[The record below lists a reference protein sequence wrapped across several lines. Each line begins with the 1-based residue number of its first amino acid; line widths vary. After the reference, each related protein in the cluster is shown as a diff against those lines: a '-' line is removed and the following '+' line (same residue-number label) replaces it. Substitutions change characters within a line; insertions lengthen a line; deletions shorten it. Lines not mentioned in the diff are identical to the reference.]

1 MSNWNEFSNTA
12 AVIDPSTAPAA
23 VPPADAPP
31 TERPIPGEL
40 PILLADPLWR
50 SPPRLKTDGIV
61 RSLHNRIL
69 PQVGMALRVISAAK
83 PSPAA
88 DRVPSFPVQ
97 GFTMQAL
104 QNDEAAA
111 FAIVESLIA
120 QGATAELI
128 LLNLLAP
135 SARLLG
141 EMWEND
147 TTDFAN
153 ITLAISRLQ
162 RILRHV
168 GEAFAPDNAS
178 GGTVLLTIGGGEQH
192 SFGMA
197 MVAEFFRQDGWHVC
211 TGPFASTEELA
222 VLVRERWFDFVGF
235 SVGSE
240 RKLDEIARA
249 VDVVRRDSRN
259 RAVGIM
265 LGGPMM
271 VARPELALRLGS
283 DLIGRDGSLAPR
295 HARAFM
301 TMRQSAE

>member
-1 MSNWNEFSNTA
+1 MSNWNEFSDPTA
-12 AVIDPSTAPAA
+12 VTTEPRA
-23 VPPADAPP
+23 VPSPEAP
-31 TERPIPGEL
+31 TIDGAIPGEL

-50 SPPRLKTDGIV
+50 SPPRLKADGIV
-61 RSLHNRIL
+61 RSLHNQIL
-69 PQVGMALRVISAAK
+69 PQVGMALRAMAASE
-83 PSPAA
+83 PSLSA
-88 DRVPSFPVQ
+88 DRAPSFPVQ

-153 ITLAISRLQ
+153 VTLAISRLQ
-162 RILRHV
+162 RILRHI

-178 GGTVLLTIGGGEQH
+178 GGTVLLTLGSGEQH

-211 TGPFASTEELA
+211 TGPFESDDELA
-222 VLVRERWFDFVGF
+222 LLVRERWFDVVGF

-249 VDVVRRDSRN
+249 VEIVRRDSRN

-271 VARPELALRLGS
+271 VARPELALRLGC

-301 TMRQSAE
+301 AMRESAQ